1 MNPFIVGVDG
11 SDTARRAALTAADLA
26 TKCDATLHLVTGM
39 KRRGARDVTAG
50 SDSWHLDPLSDAEQL
65 LAGLRSELVAP
76 TITSAV
82 VSDDPAKALCEE
94 AKRLDAE
101 MIIVGNRRVQGAS
114 RILGSIATDVLHIAP
129 CNVLVVHTVS

>member
-39 KRRGARDVTAG
+39 KRRGGRDVTAG

-94 AKRLDAE
+94 ARRLDAE

>member
-11 SDTARRAALTAADLA
+11 SETAHRAAVTAADLA
-26 TKCDATLHLVTGM
+26 SKCDAPLHLVTGM
-39 KRRGARDVTAG
+39 KRRGGREVSAG
-50 SDSWHLDPLSDAEQL
+50 SDTWHLDPLTDAEQL

-76 TITSAV
+76 VITSAV

-94 AKRLDAE
+94 AKRLDAD

-129 CNVLVVHTVS
+129 CNVLVVHTVA